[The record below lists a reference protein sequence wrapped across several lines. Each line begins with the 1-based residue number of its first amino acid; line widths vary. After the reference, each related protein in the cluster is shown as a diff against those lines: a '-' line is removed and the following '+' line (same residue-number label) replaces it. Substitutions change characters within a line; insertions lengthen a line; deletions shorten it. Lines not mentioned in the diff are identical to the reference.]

1 MTVTHGRGLDRL
13 LFWTIA
19 VTSAGFVFILAL
31 SAFFDHSIIVLHF
44 FQALQYLVIVALA
57 ARANRWGYFIGIS
70 VSAFWDYGGMFVNS
84 FVESGWRALMT
95 SIHSGVLAKPDQI
108 IAVFAFGF
116 HLLLVV
122 AAAVAYFRLER
133 RYASDWGRLAASFAG
148 AIGYFIAIVALFQPR
163 YLVMVPRLLHPH
175 IPF

>member
-1 MTVTHGRGLDRL
+1 MAVDHKDGLDRL

-19 VTSAGFVFILAL
+19 VASAGFAFILAM

-44 FQALQYLVIVALA
+44 FQALQYLVIIALA
-57 ARANRWGYFIGIS
+57 ARANRWGYFIAVAVG
-70 VSAFWDYGGMFVNS
+70 AFWDYLATFVNS

-95 SIHSGVLAKPDQI
+95 SIHSGALTKPDQI

-122 AAAVAYFRLER
+122 AAIIAYFRLER
-133 RYASDWGRLAASFAG
+133 RNTSDWARLAASFAG

-163 YLVMVPRLLHPH
+163 YLVMVPRILHPH
-175 IPF
+175 SPF